1 MIAVDTNILVRHLTR
16 DHPYQAK
23 KARAILASG
32 RILIRKTVILE
43 TEWVLRYSY
52 KYSTEQVADAM
63 EALVASDGIDV
74 EDAEN
79 VLAAIEAS
87 RMGLDFADALHL
99 AGCPMPRFAT
109 FDTGLAKHA
118 RLAFKTPDVI
128 TP

>member
-16 DHPYQAK
+16 DDPDQGR

-32 RILIRKTVILE
+32 TVLIRKTVILE
-43 TEWVLRYSY
+43 TEWVLRHSY
-52 KYSTEQVADAM
+52 KYSSEQVADAM
-63 EALVASDGIDV
+63 EALTSSKGIDV
-74 EDAEN
+74 EDSES

-99 AGCPMPRFAT
+99 AGCPTARFAT
-109 FDTGLAKHA
+109 FDKDLAKRA
-118 RLAFKTPDVI
+118 RAAFKRPDVI